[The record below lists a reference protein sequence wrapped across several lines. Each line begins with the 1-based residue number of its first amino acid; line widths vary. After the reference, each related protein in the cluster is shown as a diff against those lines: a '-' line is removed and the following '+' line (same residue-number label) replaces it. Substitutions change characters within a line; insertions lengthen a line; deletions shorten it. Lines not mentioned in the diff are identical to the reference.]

1 MSRQRSDYPGSRWD
15 KFFRW
20 LHGEYDPFAGTL
32 EMKRPEEHE
41 APPPLDP
48 TAYDLSAAEQKGD
61 DVDNRQIRRFR
72 RLYKLF
78 SCILCLSISVILLV
92 TVANLP
98 HFGDPNAPANNE
110 VSQRYIE
117 KGLQETGAVNI
128 VTGMILDYRAFDTFG
143 ESTVLFCAACCVLIL
158 LRIDDSG
165 KAKAEAVRGMVA
177 GPVNPQ
183 MPASILQFHPDVTL
197 VADAEALSLL

>member
-78 SCILCLSISVILLV
+78 SCILCLSISE
-92 TVANLP
+92 
-98 HFGDPNAPANNE
+98 PA
-110 VSQRYIE
+110 
-117 KGLQETGAVNI
+117 
-128 VTGMILDYRAFDTFG
+128 AFRRPERPG
-143 ESTVLFCAACCVLIL
+143 E
-158 LRIDDSG
+158 
-165 KAKAEAVRGMVA
+165 
-177 GPVNPQ
+177 Q
-183 MPASILQFHPDVTL
+183 
-197 VADAEALSLL
+197 